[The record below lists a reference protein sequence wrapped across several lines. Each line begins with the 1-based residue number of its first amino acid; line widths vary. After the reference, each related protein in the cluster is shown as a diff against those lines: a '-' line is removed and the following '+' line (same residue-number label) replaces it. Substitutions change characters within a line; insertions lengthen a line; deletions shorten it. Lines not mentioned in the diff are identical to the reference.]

1 MGEDTRDPLARA
13 LFPEDGPPDA
23 GDDPEVARARADLD
37 LLREQLGVLAAAL
50 TAEPPPAQPVRPE
63 PAEPVSPEP
72 AQPVPAGPVP
82 AEPVRPEPT
91 QPVSAGPVPA
101 GPVSAGPVP
110 AGPGREPVAV
120 RPRRRGRGAAWALAA
135 CVALGALGT
144 GGAWLAARPGAT
156 GGGLLGSGSEAKRT
170 PGGIVACATD
180 VAEGTV
186 VRAEPLAQDEVRVVL
201 RVERRYRPTG
211 ADAGEL
217 VFRGLAAEP
226 SSYYRPG
233 TRMLVVVSRF
243 PDEGVLTYRQ
253 DMEPPGELGE
263 DVGPVRDELEYGRKW
278 VAKALAEPGDGE
290 CPGRG

>member
-1 MGEDTRDPLARA
+1 MGENTRDPLARA

-63 PAEPVSPEP
+63 PAEPV
-72 AQPVPAGPVP
+72 P

-101 GPVSAGPVP
+101 GPVP

-120 RPRRRGRGAAWALAA
+120 RPRRRGRVAAWALAA

-186 VRAEPLAQDEVRVVL
+186 VRAEPLAPDEVRVVL